1 MKIFSN
7 FIFIALGLMI
17 SSALSRYMQIP
28 SETLLIVGAG
38 LFIVSVILSFLT
50 HTSTT
55 RTHTTTQPRQQKP
68 KTKAKTKPSTKTK
81 PAATGPTVTG
91 NVKWYN
97 KTKGFGFIT
106 QKNGEDIFV
115 HQSALAFKG
124 GTLKDGQAVTMQV
137 VIDEKNRP
145 QAENVKRA

>member
-7 FIFIALGLMI
+7 FIFIALGLII
-17 SSALSRYMQIP
+17 SSALNLYMQIP
-28 SETLLIVGAG
+28 SETLIIVGAG
-38 LFIVSVILSFLT
+38 LFIISVILSFIT

-55 RTHTTTQPRQQKP
+55 NTHTSQPRQQK
-68 KTKAKTKPSTKTK
+68 TKANTKPLKKSK
-81 PAATGPTVTG
+81 PIASSPTVTG

-106 QKNGEDIFV
+106 QANGDDIFV

-124 GTLKDGQAVTMQV
+124 GTLKDGQSVTMQV

-145 QAENVKRA
+145 QAENVKRV

>member
-17 SSALSRYMQIP
+17 SSALTHYMQI
-28 SETLLIVGAG
+28 SAQTILIAALVI
-38 LFIVSVILSFLT
+38 FILSVILSFIT
-50 HTSTT
+50 HNSSNITNTNQNKS
-55 RTHTTTQPRQQKP
+55 QPKERKKAAP
-68 KTKAKTKPSTKTK
+68 KTKAV
-81 PAATGPTVTG
+81 ATGPTVTG

-106 QKNGEDIFV
+106 QDDGSDIFV

-145 QAENVKRA
+145 QAENVRRA

>member
-17 SSALSRYMQIP
+17 SSALTHYMQIP
-28 SETLLIVGAG
+28 AQTILIAALVI
-38 LFIVSVILSFLT
+38 FILSVILSFIT
-50 HTSTT
+50 HNSSNISTASQKKP
-55 RTHTTTQPRQQKP
+55 QPKKHQKP
-68 KTKAKTKPSTKTK
+68 APKNKTV
-81 PAATGPTVTG
+81 ATGPTVTG

-106 QKNGEDIFV
+106 QEDGSDIFV

>member
-7 FIFIALGLMI
+7 LIFLSFGIVI
-17 SSALSRYMQIP
+17 SSALTQYMQIP
-28 SETLLIVGAG
+28 AATLLKVGAG
-38 LFIVSVILSFLT
+38 LFILSVILSFIT
-50 HTSTT
+50 HNSATKPNTNQTSK
-55 RTHTTTQPRQQKP
+55 QQKVKTKP
-68 KTKAKTKPSTKTK
+68 KTTNKTKIAS
-81 PAATGPTVTG
+81 GPTVTG
-91 NVKWYN
+91 TVKWYN

-106 QKNGEDIFV
+106 QNDGEDIFV

-124 GTLKDGQAVTMQV
+124 GTLKDGQSVTMQV

>member
-17 SSALSRYMQIP
+17 SSALTHYMQI
-28 SETLLIVGAG
+28 SSQTILIAALVI
-38 LFIVSVILSFLT
+38 FILSVILSFIT
-50 HTSTT
+50 HNSSNITNTKQNKP
-55 RTHTTTQPRQQKP
+55 QPKERRKATP
-68 KTKAKTKPSTKTK
+68 KTKAV
-81 PAATGPTVTG
+81 ATGPTVTG

-106 QKNGEDIFV
+106 QDDGSDIFV

-145 QAENVKRA
+145 QAENVRRA

>member
-17 SSALSRYMQIP
+17 SSALTHYMQI
-28 SETLLIVGAG
+28 SAQTILIAALVI
-38 LFIVSVILSFLT
+38 FILSVILSFIT
-50 HTSTT
+50 HNSSNITNTNQNKP
-55 RTHTTTQPRQQKP
+55 QPKERKKATP
-68 KTKAKTKPSTKTK
+68 KTKAV
-81 PAATGPTVTG
+81 ATGPTVTG

-106 QKNGEDIFV
+106 QDDGSDIFV

-145 QAENVKRA
+145 QAENVRRA